1 MFRKENSSCSSTK
14 ASSSNNDANANI
26 KKGGKLSKKGGGKN
40 AAASSGKTSN
50 STLDVPL
57 RKSDIRHL
65 RQRTKDF
72 FSVGIPPAA
81 TVDDTKDESTEEQQ
95 QQQDTAVLTAILDKV
110 FLPGNIATRQLHHPE
125 LGKLTLYV
133 RTPSA
138 DIIKTAAA
146 AAAAEND
153 ADFFWPYAAPQVIWI
168 SQPPMPNTNQVEV
181 AMPTLAL
188 LSVLPPRSMPTVY
201 IPSPASKFLCRG
213 AHLMRAGMRNL
224 PAFEGYNNNTN
235 AATTHAE
242 LLASKN
248 LPPPRVVAI
257 AVAGNPQPMAVGVLD
272 AGVQYAADI
281 GVGTKGVG
289 ATVWTCYGD
298 DLWQQQLLELDKID
312 MANKPPV
319 IVSPIGGANFN
330 EGHYGNVGFLE
341 AQRVAPIVSS
351 AGSDEDDEEDDSD
364 DNQAE
369 TAWDANEP
377 AETKDDTKDSE
388 TKTDVAGEKEEN
400 HENLTLNDDEGDQQQ
415 QQQQQQQGDTTP
427 AEAKE
432 EDPVSQEDILHQAF
446 CQACLTSVSPKDLP
460 MTVANFYANHVLPS
474 RPPGTNIQ
482 LKQTRYKKFGNYL
495 MERVE
500 QKMITLGPGPDKS
513 SKDKVGYL
521 MSVDKRHPVLLTYK
535 QDHAEEVQEAKDT
548 RDAATASAK
557 HKLVL
562 VNLYVVPHHFIAP
575 LRLDPDAVKGA
586 NASSPDRAGTGM
598 LTLPE
603 VRKLLEDYLE
613 RENLVDFDQAQLDG
627 PLFDA
632 LYKKKKGG
640 EVTNDTLTVSRKD
653 MADQWISVMDAAYAI
668 VQMPGSKIL
677 KLGRG
682 KPPKV
687 QIEVSTRQN
696 RKFITKVR
704 GMESYGVNGQVL
716 AKDIGRRLATQAT
729 VETESEKGAALAKGC
744 VEIVLGGNFAD
755 EVEALLLGDPKLCPS
770 HGGIKN
776 SDYKLP
782 KNCVD
787 VVLRKGVP
795 ARKRT
800 KNKK

>member
-1 MFRKENSSCSSTK
+1 MFRKENSSCSTTK
-14 ASSSNNDANANI
+14 ASSSSNSDANVST
-26 KKGGKLSKKGGGKN
+26 KKGGRPSKKGGGKN
-40 AAASSGKTSN
+40 ATASSGKNTS

-72 FSVGIPPAA
+72 FSVGISA
-81 TVDDTKDESTEEQQ
+81 VDDTKDESPENQEQP
-95 QQQDTAVLTAILDKV
+95 QDEILAAILDKI

-138 DIIKTAAA
+138 DLIKTAAA
-146 AAAAEND
+146 AENNDEIGAA
-153 ADFFWPYAAPQVIWI
+153 FFWPYAAPQVIWI

-188 LSVLPPRSMPTVY
+188 LSVLPPPRMPTVY
-201 IPSPASKFLCRG
+201 VPSPASKFLCRG
-213 AHLMRAGMRNL
+213 AHLMRAGMMNL
-224 PAFEGYNNNTN
+224 PAFFKGNNTN
-235 AATTHAE
+235 AATTTTTHAE

-248 LPPPRVVAI
+248 MPPPRVVAI
-257 AVAGNPQPMAVGVLD
+257 AVAGNPQPMAVGVID
-272 AGVQYAADI
+272 TGVQSAADI

-298 DLWQQQLLELDKID
+298 DLWQQQVLELDKID

-319 IVSPIGGANFN
+319 VVSPIGGANYN
-330 EGHYGNVGFLE
+330 EGQYGNVGFLE
-341 AQRVAPIVSS
+341 AQRVAPIVAS
-351 AGSDEDDEEDDSD
+351 GSDDGEDEEEDDCD
-364 DNQAE
+364 GNQAE

-377 AETKDDTKDSE
+377 AETMDAMKDGDAEKDD
-388 TKTDVAGEKEEN
+388 AGEKQES
-400 HENLTLNDDEGDQQQ
+400 HDTPTANLGEGNE
-415 QQQQQQQGDTTP
+415 QQQQQQGDASP
-427 AEAKE
+427 GEVRE
-432 EDPVSQEDILHQAF
+432 EDPVSQDDLLHQAF

-474 RPPGTNIQ
+474 RPPGTTIQ

-495 MERVE
+495 MEQVE
-500 QKMITLGPGPDKS
+500 QKIIVLGPGPDKS
-513 SKDKVGYL
+513 SKDKAGYL

-535 QDHAEEVQEAKDT
+535 QDHAEEVQQAKDT
-548 RDAATASAK
+548 KNAATASAR

-575 LRLDPDAVKGA
+575 LRLDPDAVKGT
-586 NASSPDRAGTGM
+586 NASSPNRAGTGM

-603 VRKLLEDYLE
+603 ARKLLEDYLE

-632 LYKKKKGG
+632 LYQKKKGG

-682 KPPKV
+682 KPPMV

-696 RKFITKVR
+696 RKFITKIR